1 MDERSGATAQAET
14 KKPISESIVTAGGIL
29 SISPRQYRQYADEW
43 KAFTSR
49 ASSDGQRKLGQIMVE
64 IWLGRTNLPSV
75 LPDPLNQRIAAAFQ
89 RGSHDLL

>member
-49 ASSDGQRKLGQIMVE
+49 ASSDEQRKLGQIMME
-64 IWLGRTNLPSV
+64 IWL
-75 LPDPLNQRIAAAFQ
+75 DAAARFEDGL
-89 RGSHDLL
+89 RAVHLERR

>member
-14 KKPISESIVTAGGIL
+14 NKPISESIVTAGGIL

-49 ASSDGQRKLGQIMVE
+49 ASSDGQRKLGQTMVE
-64 IWLGRTNLPSV
+64 IWL
-75 LPDPLNQRIAAAFQ
+75 DAATRFEEGLKAAQ
-89 RGSHDLL
+89 SERG

>member
-14 KKPISESIVTAGGIL
+14 NKPISESIVTAGGIL

-49 ASSDGQRKLGQIMVE
+49 ASSDGQRKLGQTMVE
-64 IWLGRTNLPSV
+64 IWL
-75 LPDPLNQRIAAAFQ
+75 DAAARFEEGLKAVQ
-89 RGSHDLL
+89 SERG

>member
-1 MDERSGATAQAET
+1 MDERSWATAQAET

-49 ASSDGQRKLGQIMVE
+49 ASSDGQRKLGQTMVE
-64 IWLGRTNLPSV
+64 IWL
-75 LPDPLNQRIAAAFQ
+75 DAAARFEEGLKAVQ
-89 RGSHDLL
+89 FGARLTTLPRRG

>member
-1 MDERSGATAQAET
+1 MDEHGGATAQAET
-14 KKPISESIVTAGGIL
+14 KKPISESIVSESIVTAGGIL

-64 IWLGRTNLPSV
+64 IWL
-75 LPDPLNQRIAAAFQ
+75 DAAARFEEGLKAVQ
-89 RGSHDLL
+89 SERG

>member
-49 ASSDGQRKLGQIMVE
+49 ASSDGQRKLGQTMVE
-64 IWLGRTNLPSV
+64 IWL
-75 LPDPLNQRIAAAFQ
+75 DAAARFEEGPKAVQ
-89 RGSHDLL
+89 SERG